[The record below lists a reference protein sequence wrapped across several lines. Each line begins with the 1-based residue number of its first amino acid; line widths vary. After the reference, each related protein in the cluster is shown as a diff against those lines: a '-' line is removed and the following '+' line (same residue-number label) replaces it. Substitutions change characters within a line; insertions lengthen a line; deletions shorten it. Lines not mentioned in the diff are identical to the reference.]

1 VRNLIL
7 FSGGMDSALLAKRHP
22 AARLLFVR
30 YGQPHEAHE
39 LCAARAIA
47 GNRLEVVKMPLRGG
61 FDPAGSPVMPGRNAA
76 LLSLAVNLLGDGAV
90 LIGCCAA
97 DAALFPDCR
106 PDWIAA
112 FNEQLRLSDVPVR
125 VRAPLLFTSKREIR
139 AELGDWLGDTWSCYY
154 PNGAQPCGKCGACK
168 ARGE

>member
-30 YGQPHEAHE
+30 YGQPHEARE
-39 LCAARAIA
+39 LEAARSIA
-47 GNRLEVVKMPLRGG
+47 GERFEVATMPMRGG
-61 FDPAGSPVMPGRNAA
+61 FDPGGSPVMPGRNAA

-106 PDWIAA
+106 SDWIAA
-112 FNEQLRLSDVPVR
+112 FNEQLRLSEVPVE
-125 VRAPLLFTSKREIR
+125 VRAPLLHTSKAEIR
-139 AELGDWLGDTWSCYY
+139 AELGDWLNKTWSCYY
-154 PNGAQPCGKCGACK
+154 PNGAEPCGKCGACK